1 MLFPQLQ
8 AWFCQKLHPNRAA
21 FGPQNSKRM
30 GSTDEEGEENLGTG
44 GGRGVPGRRRGQAR
58 GDPAAA
64 ASARWAEAGIG
75 AAPPAR
81 RAAEGTGPSPATSSA
96 AAWRLARTGHGS
108 DPVRR
113 QPLLAVLARIERGR
127 EEDAFG
133 WRERTCE
140 DERREEEQREEG
152 DGSASWSPY
161 PPPRHGSGGGERERG
176 GEGTGG
182 AATSGAPGA
191 RSSTPSTPGARRRRG
206 RPGSGGL
213 KQPLTAAELYENRPP
228 TTPESLTSPGWTGRR
243 LWPGTMKT
251 RWPEPTGRAALGN
264 AGEAAGEV
272 AAAAMFV
279 GEAAA

>member
-1 MLFPQLQ
+1 MKTSGARRSSERKGTARLRGRHIRHL
-8 AWFCQKLHPNRAA
+8 AMEA
-21 FGPQNSKRM
+21 
-30 GSTDEEGEENLGTG
+30 GEE
-44 GGRGVPGRRRGQAR
+44 R
-58 GDPAAA
+58 
-64 ASARWAEAGIG
+64 
-75 AAPPAR
+75 
-81 RAAEGTGPSPATSSA
+81 
-96 AAWRLARTGHGS
+96 
-108 DPVRR
+108 
-113 QPLLAVLARIERGR
+113 
-127 EEDAFG
+127 
-133 WRERTCE
+133 
-140 DERREEEQREEG
+140 
-152 DGSASWSPY
+152 
-161 PPPRHGSGGGERERG
+161 ERERG

-213 KQPLTAAELYENRPP
+213 KQPLTAAELSENRPP